1 MSASTRPGVAVRGSI
16 ANACGRWQGPPVACG
31 RIRPRS
37 RDRRQ
42 SRWTGSADPSPR
54 RKCTRHR
61 ARDVGPAT
69 AAASRRGQSSPARGD
84 LGSLRGLFHTEPAT
98 SGQRRPASASGSTR
112 RPRSWRRRCGGQR
125 RLARKPAQIG
135 RGILFPPDPL
145 IQVHGF
151 ARAPFVCRSDK
162 AAADSDV
169 KVLRKGAVYVRR
181 PGAETVPLSTQQDWE
196 EMIERCVALRWNQ
209 SISQL
214 RDLWE
219 AMLGPLPSPRPST
232 QAPRPTTQVF
242 GEWMNEMRAGS
253 NPWNRIGA

>member
-1 MSASTRPGVAVRGSI
+1 MSASTRPGVAGRGSI

-135 RGILFPPDPL
+135 RGILFPPAGCKGTADLYPALTDQPSSQGYNLHSIPEGRWIQVMGVYSGRVLKVALPPPDDGGRPTSLIGPL
-145 IQVHGF
+145 IEKVRKQG
-151 ARAPFVCRSDK
+151 ARR
-162 AAADSDV
+162 
-169 KVLRKGAVYVRR
+169 
-181 PGAETVPLSTQQDWE
+181 
-196 EMIERCVALRWNQ
+196 
-209 SISQL
+209 
-214 RDLWE
+214 
-219 AMLGPLPSPRPST
+219 
-232 QAPRPTTQVF
+232 
-242 GEWMNEMRAGS
+242 
-253 NPWNRIGA
+253 

>member
-1 MSASTRPGVAVRGSI
+1 MSASTRPGVAGRGSI

-125 RLARKPAQIG
+125 RLARKTAQIG
-135 RGILFPPDPL
+135 RGILFPPAGCKGTADVYPAL
-145 IQVHGF
+145 TDQPSSQGYNLRWVRVQSL
-151 ARAPFVCRSDK
+151 ARALGLGKKMRHAGGSDRRLRIEEAFEPTCASTAVRS
-162 AAADSDV
+162 
-169 KVLRKGAVYVRR
+169 
-181 PGAETVPLSTQQDWE
+181 VPNSTFRAWT
-196 EMIERCVALRWNQ
+196 RA
-209 SISQL
+209 S
-214 RDLWE
+214 
-219 AMLGPLPSPRPST
+219 ST
-232 QAPRPTTQVF
+232 
-242 GEWMNEMRAGS
+242 
-253 NPWNRIGA
+253 